1 MVNTASSANSK
12 SSNKLLMIVALI
24 TVIATAWTALQGEN
38 VVDGAADELLTTSTS
53 TKTIAVSEPNNPQ
66 HAEKL
71 AANDLPN
78 NQQLI
83 PWQNMKREAL
93 VGKPY
98 DLFKVHSWLVIP
110 PVKKMK
116 PLPPPPPVAPPAP
129 FTYIGKLEDSPKGTQ
144 VFLMANGKL
153 YLAVKG
159 EKINQQWRFDAED
172 ANALRFTYLP
182 LNLPQTLSKSAK
194 PVELASAVLAAPELT
209 H

>member
-1 MVNTASSANSK
+1 MVNTASSADSK

-24 TVIATAWTALQGEN
+24 TVIATAWTALQGEDA
-38 VVDGAADELLTTSTS
+38 VDGAADELLTINTS
-53 TKTIAVSEPNNPQ
+53 TKTIAVAEPNKPQ
-66 HAEKL
+66 HAKKL

-78 NQQLI
+78 NQPLI
-83 PWQNMKREAL
+83 PWQNMKREPFTD
-93 VGKPY
+93 KPY

-110 PVKKMK
+110 PVKKIK

-172 ANALRFTYLP
+172 ANALRLTYLP
-182 LNLPQTLSKSAK
+182 LNLAQTLSKSAK